1 MSDERS
7 NIKENKSSRVLLLPA
22 MALSVWMKVKVK
34 VKVKPP
40 FSLSLSLSL
49 YVCGHLTKYKALCY
63 FLEVADINA

>member
-7 NIKENKSSRVLLLPA
+7 NIEENKSSRVLLWPA

-34 VKVKPP
+34 VKVKVKPP
-40 FSLSLSLSL
+40 FSLSL